1 MTNIMY
7 GFIHRTVEYFEKWE
21 AYHILREMVE
31 RGISTA
37 VPNQIHGDI
46 PYSMMGAAV

>member
-1 MTNIMY
+1 MGSYTELWSI
-7 GFIHRTVEYFEKWE
+7 IEKWE